1 MFSFFILTVCLIR
14 IVSMGLAVL
23 FKNISRKN
31 PPSTTELAELLTEWK
46 KHYLLICDLVLD
58 LNEFI
63 GVPLL
68 IFLTKAFISFV
79 GYSFYILVLL
89 ISPKRDL
96 FAIFHILSMILKN
109 LICVVILA
117 FASEKI
123 SSEVRWNVTN
133 SIPTHWFLKIRF
145 AMHLDFQ
152 VCQSTE
158 TCPSLKLRHQKR
170 GEHLGNEK
178 LYETRCSYESTLDV
192 WIVEL
197 FHSWHDHESSPDI
210 CGRTHQCWFQL
221 DPDGKLLF
229 AVETNVKLEMKY
241 ILDRSWPAPRWRT

>member
-1 MFSFFILTVCLIR
+1 MFNFFILTVCLIR

-63 GVPLL
+63 GIPLL
-68 IFLTKAFISFV
+68 IFLTKAFICFV
-79 GYSFYILVLL
+79 GYSFYILGLL
-89 ISPKRDL
+89 ACTKRDL
-96 FAIFHILSMILKN
+96 LFIISVLNLILKY

-133 SIPTHWFLKIRF
+133 SIPTHWYLKIRF
-145 AMHLDFQ
+145 AMRLDFQ
-152 VCQSTE
+152 GCQCTQ

-170 GEHLGNEK
+170 GDHLGNQTH
-178 LYETRCSYESTLDV
+178 YEIPMLIWVYFGYLNSWAFSFLRWP
-192 WIVEL
+192 WIAPWYLRE
-197 FHSWHDHESSPDI
+197 ESSMLVS
-210 CGRTHQCWFQL
+210 TW
-221 DPDGKLLF
+221 
-229 AVETNVKLEMKY
+229 
-241 ILDRSWPAPRWRT
+241 SRW